1 MYMSITLKKHQK
13 PDLPVCVMSCD
24 KPLHEKLNK
33 YEMTKTCLNNH
44 HTTAIIG
51 KPRQGKSSLVYSFF
65 KSKNML
71 KKCFDT
77 IFYICPANSMNSL
90 EDNIFSKLPED
101 QIFNELDGDVL
112 DTIIQRAKDREDGDK
127 IAIIIDDMAS
137 QLKNGDV
144 QKALKQI
151 AMNKR
156 HLGIYATF
164 ILSQTWKSV
173 PFEVRRL
180 YDNIIVFKVSPDE
193 METMFVETLPQ
204 YKDYSNA
211 IQKLV
216 YNKPHEYLIINTGSG
231 RLFKKFDEI
240 IINDD

>member
-1 MYMSITLKKHQK
+1 MSITLKKHQK
-13 PDLPVCVMSCD
+13 PNLPVCQMSCD

-33 YEMTKTCLNNH
+33 YEMTKTFLNKH
-44 HTTAIIG
+44 HTTVICG
-51 KPRQGKSSLVYSFF
+51 RPGQGKSSLIYSWF

-77 IFYICPANSMNSL
+77 IFYICPPNSMNSMD
-90 EDNIFSKLPED
+90 DNIFSKLPED

-112 DTIIQRAKDREDGDK
+112 DTIIERAKDREDGDK

-156 HLGIYATF
+156 HLGIYSTF

-173 PFEVRRL
+173 PAEVRRL
-180 YDNIIVFKVSPDE
+180 YDNIVVFKVSPDE
-193 METMFVETLPQ
+193 MESMFVETLPQ
-204 YKDYSNA
+204 YKDYSQA

-216 YNKPHEYLIINTGSG
+216 YNKPHEYLVINTGSG

>member
-13 PDLPVCVMSCD
+13 PDLPLCVMSCD

-33 YEMTKTCLNNH
+33 YEMTKTCMNKH
-44 HTTAIIG
+44 HTCAIIG
-51 KPRQGKSSLVYSFF
+51 KPGQGKSSLVYSFF

-77 IFYICPANSMNSL
+77 IFYICPPNSAGSM
-90 EDNIFSKLPED
+90 EDSIFSKLPED
-101 QIFNELDGDVL
+101 QIFDELTGDVL

>member
-1 MYMSITLKKHQK
+1 MSITLKKHQK

-33 YEMTKTCLNNH
+33 YEMTRTCMNKH
-44 HTTAIIG
+44 HTCAIIG
-51 KPRQGKSSLVYSFF
+51 KPGQGKSSLVYSFF

-77 IFYICPANSMNSL
+77 IFFICPPNSAGSM
-90 EDNIFSKLPED
+90 EDSIFSKLPED
-101 QIFNELDGDVL
+101 QIFDELTGDVL
-112 DTIIQRAKDREDGDK
+112 DSIIQRAKDREDGDK

-193 METMFVETLPQ
+193 METMFIETLPQ

>member
-1 MYMSITLKKHQK
+1 MSITLKKHQK
-13 PDLPVCVMSCD
+13 PDLPVCAMSCD

-51 KPRQGKSSLVYSFF
+51 KPRQGKSSLVYSWF

-77 IFYICPANSMNSL
+77 IFYICPANSMNSMD
-90 EDNIFSKLPED
+90 DNIFSKLPD
-101 QIFNELDGDVL
+101 NQIFDELTGEVL
-112 DTIIQRAKDREDGDK
+112 DEIIERAKAREEGDK
-127 IAIIIDDMAS
+127 IAIIIDDCAAS
-137 QLKNGDV
+137 LKNSSV
-144 QKALKQI
+144 QKSLKQI
-151 AMNKR
+151 SCNKR

-180 YDNIIVFKVSPDE
+180 YDNIVVFKVSPDE
-193 METMFVETLPQ
+193 MESMFIETLPQ
-204 YKDYSNA
+204 YKDYSQA
-211 IQKLV
+211 IQKMV
-216 YNKPHEYLIINTGSG
+216 YNKPHEYLVINTGSG

>member
-33 YEMTKTCLNNH
+33 YEMTRTCMNKH
-44 HTTAIIG
+44 HTCAIIG
-51 KPRQGKSSLVYSFF
+51 KPGQGKSSLVYSFF

-77 IFYICPANSMNSL
+77 IFFICPPNSAGSM
-90 EDNIFSKLPED
+90 EDSIFSKLPED
-101 QIFNELDGDVL
+101 QIFDELTGDVL
-112 DTIIQRAKDREDGDK
+112 DSIIQRAKDREDGDK

-193 METMFVETLPQ
+193 METMFIETLPQ

>member
-1 MYMSITLKKHQK
+1 MSITLKKHQK

-33 YEMTKTCLNNH
+33 YEMTRTCMNKH
-44 HTTAIIG
+44 HTCSIIG
-51 KPRQGKSSLVYSFF
+51 KPGQGKSSLVYSFF

-77 IFYICPANSMNSL
+77 IFFICPPNSAGSM
-90 EDNIFSKLPED
+90 EDSIFSKLPED
-101 QIFNELDGDVL
+101 QIFDELTGDVL

-193 METMFVETLPQ
+193 METMFIETLPQ

>member
-13 PDLPVCVMSCD
+13 PELKIPVMSCD

-33 YEMTKTCLNNH
+33 YEMTKTCLNKH
-44 HTTAIIG
+44 HTTAILG
-51 KPRQGKSSLVYSFF
+51 KPGQGKSSLIYSWF

-71 KKCFDT
+71 KKCYDT
-77 IFYICPANSMNSL
+77 IFYICPPNSLNSL

-101 QIFNELDGDVL
+101 QIYDELTGEAL
-112 DTIIQRAKDREDGDK
+112 DEIIERAKDREDGDN
-127 IAIIIDDMAS
+127 IAIIIDDCTAS
-137 QLKNGDV
+137 LKDSSV
-144 QKALKQI
+144 QKSLKQI
-151 AMNKR
+151 SCNKR
-156 HLGIYATF
+156 HLGIYTF

-180 YDNIIVFKVSPDE
+180 YDNIIVFRVSPDE

-204 YKDYSNA
+204 YKDYSQA

-216 YNKPHEYLIINTGSG
+216 YDKPHEYLVINTGSG

>member
-13 PDLPVCVMSCD
+13 PDLPICVMSCD
-24 KPLHEKLNK
+24 KPLHDKLNK
-33 YEMTKTCLNNH
+33 YEMTRTCMNKHN
-44 HTTAIIG
+44 TTAILG
-51 KPRQGKSSLVYSFF
+51 KPGQGKSSLVYSWF

-77 IFYICPANSMNSL
+77 IFYIAPANSMNSMD
-90 EDNIFSKLPED
+90 DNIFSKLPDD
-101 QIFNELDGDVL
+101 QIFNELNGDVL
-112 DTIIQRAKDREDGDK
+112 DEIIERAKAREDGDK

-156 HLGIYATF
+156 HLGIYATY
-164 ILSQTWKSV
+164 ILSQTYKSV

-180 YDNIIVFKVSPDE
+180 YDNIVVFKVSPDE
-193 METMFVETLPQ
+193 MESLFVETLPQ
-204 YKDYSNA
+204 YKDYSQA
-211 IQKLV
+211 IQKMV
-216 YNKPHEYLIINTGSG
+216 YNKPHEYLVINTGSG

>member
-1 MYMSITLKKHQK
+1 
-13 PDLPVCVMSCD
+13 MSCD

-33 YEMTKTCLNNH
+33 YEMTRTCMNKH
-44 HTTAIIG
+44 HTCAIIG
-51 KPRQGKSSLVYSFF
+51 KPGQGKSSLVYSFF

-77 IFYICPANSMNSL
+77 IFFICPPNSAGSM
-90 EDNIFSKLPED
+90 EDSIFSKLPED
-101 QIFNELDGDVL
+101 QIFDELTGDVL
-112 DTIIQRAKDREDGDK
+112 DSIIQRAKDREDGDK

-193 METMFVETLPQ
+193 METMFIETLPQ

>member
-1 MYMSITLKKHQK
+1 MSITLKKHQK
-13 PDLPVCVMSCD
+13 PDLPVCEMSCD

-33 YEMTKTCLNNH
+33 YEMTKTCMNKH
-44 HTTAIIG
+44 HTCAILG
-51 KPRQGKSSLVYSFF
+51 RPGQGKSSLVYSFF

-77 IFYICPANSMNSL
+77 IFYICPPNSAGSMS
-90 EDNIFSKLPED
+90 DNIFSKLPED

-180 YDNIIVFKVSPDE
+180 YDNIIVFKISPDE
-193 METMFVETLPQ
+193 MESMFIETLPQ
-204 YKDYSNA
+204 YKDYSQA
-211 IQKLV
+211 IQKMV
-216 YNKPHEYLIINTGSG
+216 YNKPHEYLVINTGSG

-240 IINDD
+240 IINDE

>member
-1 MYMSITLKKHQK
+1 MSIIIKKNSK
-13 PDLPVCVMSCD
+13 PTLPVCVMSCD

-33 YEMTKTCLNNH
+33 YEMTKTCLNKHN
-44 HTTAIIG
+44 TFSIIG
-51 KPRQGKSSLVYSFF
+51 KPGQGKSSLIYSWF

-71 KKCFDT
+71 KKCFNT
-77 IFYICPANSMNSL
+77 VFYIAPATSMNSM

-101 QIFNELDGDVL
+101 QIFTELNAEVL
-112 DTIIQRAKDREDGDK
+112 DEIIERAKAREEGDK
-127 IAIIIDDMAS
+127 ICIIIDDMAS

-164 ILSQTWKSV
+164 IMSQTWKSV

-180 YDNIIVFKVSPDE
+180 YSNIILFKVSPDE
-193 METMFVETLPQ
+193 METIFTETLPQ
-204 YKDYSNA
+204 YKPISSD
-211 IQKLV
+211 IQKIV
-216 YNKPHEYLIINTGSG
+216 YDKPHEYLVINTESG
-231 RLFKKFDEI
+231 RLFKKFDEL

>member
-1 MYMSITLKKHQK
+1 MSITLKKHQK
-13 PDLPVCVMSCD
+13 PDLPVCEMSCD

-33 YEMTKTCLNNH
+33 YEMTRTCLNKHN
-44 HTTAIIG
+44 TCAILG
-51 KPRQGKSSLVYSFF
+51 RPGQGKSSLVYSWF

-77 IFYICPANSMNSL
+77 IFYICPASSLNSL
-90 EDNIFSKLPED
+90 EDNIFSKLPDD
-101 QIFNELDGDVL
+101 QIYDELNGEVL
-112 DTIIQRAKDREDGDK
+112 DEIIERAKAREDGDK

-180 YDNIIVFKVSPDE
+180 YDNIVVFKVSPDE
-193 METMFVETLPQ
+193 MESLFVETLPQ
-204 YKDYSNA
+204 YKDYSQA

-216 YNKPHEYLIINTGSG
+216 YNKSHEYLVINTGSG

>member
-13 PDLPVCVMSCD
+13 PDLPICVMSCD
-24 KPLHEKLNK
+24 KPLHDKLNK
-33 YEMTKTCLNNH
+33 YEMTRTCMNKHN
-44 HTTAIIG
+44 TTAILG
-51 KPRQGKSSLVYSFF
+51 KPGQGKSSLVYSWF

-77 IFYICPANSMNSL
+77 IFYIAPANSMNSMD
-90 EDNIFSKLPED
+90 DNIFSKLPDD
-101 QIFNELDGDVL
+101 QIFNELNGEVL
-112 DTIIQRAKDREDGDK
+112 DEIIERAKAREDGDK

-156 HLGIYATF
+156 HLGIYATY
-164 ILSQTWKSV
+164 ILSQTYKSV
-173 PFEVRRL
+173 PFEIRRL
-180 YDNIIVFKVSPDE
+180 YDNIVVFKVSPDE
-193 METMFVETLPQ
+193 MESLFVETLPQ
-204 YKDYSNA
+204 YKDYSQA
-211 IQKLV
+211 IQKMV
-216 YNKPHEYLIINTGSG
+216 YNKPHEYLVINTGSG

>member
-1 MYMSITLKKHQK
+1 MSITLKKHQK
-13 PDLPVCVMSCD
+13 PDLPICVMSCD

-33 YEMTKTCLNNH
+33 YEMTKTCLNKHN
-44 HTTAIIG
+44 TTAILG
-51 KPRQGKSSLVYSFF
+51 KPGQGKSSLIYSWM

-71 KKCFDT
+71 KKCYTT
-77 IFYICPANSMNSL
+77 IYYVCPANSMNSL
-90 EDNIFSKLPED
+90 EDNIFSKLPDD
-101 QIFNELDGDVL
+101 QIFNELTGEIL
-112 DTIIQRAKDREDGDK
+112 DEIIERAKAREDGDK
-127 IAIIIDDMAS
+127 IAIIIDDCAVS
-137 QLKNGDV
+137 LKEMSV
-144 QKALKQI
+144 QKKLKEI

-164 ILSQTWKSV
+164 ILSQTYKSV

-180 YDNIIVFKVSPDE
+180 YDNIVVFKVSPDE

-204 YKDYSNA
+204 YKDYSQA
-211 IQKLV
+211 IQKMV
-216 YNKPHEYLIINTGSG
+216 YNKPHEYLVINTGSG

>member
-13 PDLPVCVMSCD
+13 PDLPICVMSCD
-24 KPLHEKLNK
+24 KPLHDKLNK
-33 YEMTKTCLNNH
+33 YEMTRTCMNKHN
-44 HTTAIIG
+44 TTAILG
-51 KPRQGKSSLVYSFF
+51 KPGQGKSSLVYSWF

-77 IFYICPANSMNSL
+77 IFYICPANSMNSMD
-90 EDNIFSKLPED
+90 DNIFSKLPDD
-101 QIFNELDGDVL
+101 QIFNELNGEVL
-112 DTIIQRAKDREDGDK
+112 DEIIERAKAREDGDK

-156 HLGIYATF
+156 HLGIYATY
-164 ILSQTWKSV
+164 ILSQTYKSV
-173 PFEVRRL
+173 PFEIRRL
-180 YDNIIVFKVSPDE
+180 YDNIVVFKVSPDE
-193 METMFVETLPQ
+193 MESLFVETLPQ
-204 YKDYSNA
+204 YKDYSQA
-211 IQKLV
+211 IQKMV
-216 YNKPHEYLIINTGSG
+216 YNKPHEYLVINTGSG

>member
-1 MYMSITLKKHQK
+1 MSITLKKHQK

-51 KPRQGKSSLVYSFF
+51 KPRQGKSSLVYSWF

-77 IFYICPANSMNSL
+77 IFYICPANSMNSMD
-90 EDNIFSKLPED
+90 DNIFSKLPD
-101 QIFNELDGDVL
+101 NQIFDELTGEVL
-112 DTIIQRAKDREDGDK
+112 DEIIERAKAREEGDK
-127 IAIIIDDMAS
+127 IAIIIDDCAAS
-137 QLKNGDV
+137 LKNSSV
-144 QKALKQI
+144 QKSLKQI
-151 AMNKR
+151 SCNKR

-180 YDNIIVFKVSPDE
+180 YDNIVVFKVSPDE
-193 METMFVETLPQ
+193 MESMFIETLPQ
-204 YKDYSNA
+204 YKDYSQA
-211 IQKLV
+211 IQKMV
-216 YNKPHEYLIINTGSG
+216 YNKPHEYLVINTGSG

>member
-1 MYMSITLKKHQK
+1 
-13 PDLPVCVMSCD
+13 
-24 KPLHEKLNK
+24 
-33 YEMTKTCLNNH
+33 
-44 HTTAIIG
+44 
-51 KPRQGKSSLVYSFF
+51 
-65 KSKNML
+65 ML

-77 IFYICPANSMNSL
+77 SVYIATVNSMLSMS
-90 EDNIFSKLPED
+90 DNIFSKLPEN
-101 QIFNELDGDVL
+101 QIFNELNGEVL
-112 DTIIQRAKDREDGDK
+112 DEIIERAKDREDGDK

-193 METMFVETLPQ
+193 MESMFVETLPQ

>member
-1 MYMSITLKKHQK
+1 MSITLKKHQK

-33 YEMTKTCLNNH
+33 YELTKTCLNKH
-44 HTTAIIG
+44 HTTAILG
-51 KPRQGKSSLVYSFF
+51 RPGQGKSSLIYAWF

-77 IFYICPANSMNSL
+77 IFYICPASSLNSL
-90 EDNIFSKLPED
+90 EDNIFSKLPDD
-101 QIFNELDGDVL
+101 QIYDELNGEVL
-112 DTIIQRAKDREDGDK
+112 DEIIERAKAREDGDK

-180 YDNIIVFKVSPDE
+180 YDNIVVFKVSPDE

-204 YKDYSNA
+204 YKDYSQA
-211 IQKLV
+211 IQKMV
-216 YNKPHEYLIINTGSG
+216 
-231 RLFKKFDEI
+231 
-240 IINDD
+240 

>member
-1 MYMSITLKKHQK
+1 MSITLKKHQK
-13 PDLPVCVMSCD
+13 PDLPICVMSCD

-33 YEMTKTCLNNH
+33 YEMTKTCMNNH
-44 HTTAIIG
+44 HTTAILG
-51 KPRQGKSSLVYSFF
+51 KPRQGKSSLVYSWF

-77 IFYICPANSMNSL
+77 IFYIAPANSMLSMS
-90 EDNIFSKLPED
+90 DNIFAKLPED
-101 QIFNELDGDVL
+101 QIYNELNGEVL
-112 DTIIQRAKDREDGDK
+112 DEIIERAKAREDGDK

-180 YDNIIVFKVSPDE
+180 YDNIVVFKVSPDE
-193 METMFVETLPQ
+193 MESMFVETLPQ
-204 YKDYSNA
+204 YKDYSQA

-216 YNKPHEYLIINTGSG
+216 YNKPHEYLVINTGSG

-240 IINDD
+240 IIND

>member
-1 MYMSITLKKHQK
+1 MSITLKKHQK
-13 PDLPVCVMSCD
+13 PDLPICVMSCD
-24 KPLHEKLNK
+24 KPLNAKLNK
-33 YEMTKTCLNNH
+33 YEMTRTCMNKHN
-44 HTTAIIG
+44 TTAILG
-51 KPRQGKSSLVYSFF
+51 KPGQGKSSLIYSWF

-77 IFYICPANSMNSL
+77 IFYICPANSMNSM
-90 EDNIFSKLPED
+90 EDSIFSKLPDD
-101 QIFNELDGDVL
+101 QIFNELNGEVL
-112 DTIIQRAKDREDGDK
+112 DEIIERAKDREDGDK

-180 YDNIIVFKVSPDE
+180 YDNIIVFKISPDE
-193 METMFVETLPQ
+193 MESMFVETLPQ
-204 YKDYSNA
+204 YKDYSQA

-216 YNKPHEYLIINTGSG
+216 YNKNHEYLVINTGSG

-240 IINDD
+240 IINE